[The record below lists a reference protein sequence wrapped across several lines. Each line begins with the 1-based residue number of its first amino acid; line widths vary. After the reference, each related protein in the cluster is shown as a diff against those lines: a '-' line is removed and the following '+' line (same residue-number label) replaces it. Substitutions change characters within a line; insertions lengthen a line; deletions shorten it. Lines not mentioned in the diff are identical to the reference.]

1 MQYPPLPNELWYM
14 IFKMRTRIILKDR
27 HDYWLIKHKG
37 FNEQIYEDIKLL
49 YYNTNYENFQDNNGI
64 PYINRSLSATM
75 RNIWSRNTTAY
86 DYDFSQRLD
95 LVWTK
100 HYMFGMV
107 LAWYN
112 GSRYW
117 HVSDNKG
124 EVIDKMQCF
133 DREVVL

>member
-1 MQYPPLPNELWYM
+1 MQLPNELWYI
-14 IFKMRTRIILKDR
+14 IFKLRTKMILKDR
-27 HDYWLIKHKG
+27 HDYWLLKHKD

-49 YYNTNYENFQDNNGI
+49 YYTNYENFPYNNGV
-64 PYINRSLSATM
+64 PYINRSLSATI

-86 DYDFSQRLD
+86 DYDFSSRLD

-112 GSRYW
+112 GFSYW
-117 HVSDNKG
+117 NVSDNKG
-124 EVIDKMQCF
+124 QIILMHMT
-133 DREVVL
+133 DREDDIINKN